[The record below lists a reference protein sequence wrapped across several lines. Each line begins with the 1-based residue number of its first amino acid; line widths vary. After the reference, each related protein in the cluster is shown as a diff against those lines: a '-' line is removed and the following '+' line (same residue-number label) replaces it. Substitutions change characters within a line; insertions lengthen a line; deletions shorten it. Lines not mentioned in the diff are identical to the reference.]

1 MNIAFSRPFLAAA
14 LAGALLPAAAP
25 VLAQQ
30 PAAAVP
36 APSATS
42 AAAVAA
48 SVAPAEYRL
57 GTGDVLRVTVFQ
69 NPDLTL
75 ETRVSEAG
83 VISYPLLGSV
93 RVGGQTVTQ
102 AEALIADGL
111 VKGNFVRQPQVSIV
125 LLQVRGNQAN
135 VLGNVN
141 RPGRFP
147 IETADLRVTDLLAL
161 AGGATTIAADML
173 ILTGTRDGKPFRV
186 EIDLP
191 ALFEPGARDKDVLI
205 QNGDVLW
212 VQRQPQVYI
221 YGEVQRP
228 GQIRLERGM
237 TLLQTLAS
245 GGGLTQRGT
254 EKGIRLHRRQPDGSV
269 SVITPA
275 MDDRMQDGD
284 VVFVKESLF

>member
-1 MNIAFSRPFLAAA
+1 MNIAFNRPLLAAVLAAA
-14 LAGALLPAAAP
+14 LLSPTAPA
-25 VLAQQ
+25 LAQQ
-30 PAAAVP
+30 PAAASP
-36 APSATS
+36 APAAAS
-42 AAAVAA
+42 AAA
-48 SVAPAEYRL
+48 VAPAEYRL

-93 RVGGQTVTQ
+93 RVGGLTLTQ

-111 VKGNFVRQPQVSIV
+111 VKGNFVRQPQISIV

-161 AGGATTIAADML
+161 AGGATTIASDML
-173 ILTGTRDGKPFRV
+173 ILTGTRDGRPSRTEV
-186 EIDLP
+186 DLP
-191 ALFEPGARDKDVLI
+191 ALFEPGGRDKDIVI

-228 GQIRLERGM
+228 GQVRLERGM

-254 EKGIRLHRRQPDGSV
+254 EKGIRLHRRQADGSV
-269 SVITPA
+269 SIVTPA
-275 MDDRMQDGD
+275 MDDRVQDGD
-284 VVFVKESLF
+284 VVFVRESLF

>member
-1 MNIAFSRPFLAAA
+1 MNIAFSRPLLAAA
-14 LAGALLPAAAP
+14 LAAALAFPTAPA
-25 VLAQQ
+25 LAQQ
-30 PAAAVP
+30 PAAASP
-36 APSATS
+36 APAAAS
-42 AAAVAA
+42 AAAVAL
-48 SVAPAEYRL
+48 AEYRL

-83 VISYPLLGSV
+83 IISYPLLGSV
-93 RVGGQTVTQ
+93 RVGGLTITQ

-228 GQIRLERGM
+228 GQVRLERGM

-254 EKGIRLHRRQPDGSV
+254 EKGIRLHRRQADGSV
-269 SVITPA
+269 SIVTPA
-275 MDDRMQDGD
+275 MDDRVQDGD
-284 VVFVKESLF
+284 VVFVRESLF

>member
-1 MNIAFSRPFLAAA
+1 MNIAFSRPLLAAVLAAA
-14 LAGALLPAAAP
+14 LLSPTAPA
-25 VLAQQ
+25 LAQQ
-30 PAAAVP
+30 PAAASP
-36 APSATS
+36 APPAAS
-42 AAAVAA
+42 AAAV
-48 SVAPAEYRL
+48 VPAEYRL

-93 RVGGQTVTQ
+93 RVGGQTLTQ

-161 AGGATTIAADML
+161 AGGATTIASDRL
-173 ILTGTRDGKPFRV
+173 ILTGTRDGKPFRTEV
-186 EIDLP
+186 DLP
-191 ALFEPGARDKDVLI
+191 ALFEPGGRDKDIVI

-228 GQIRLERGM
+228 GQVRLERDM

-269 SVITPA
+269 SIVTPA
-275 MDDRMQDGD
+275 MDDRVQDGD
-284 VVFVKESLF
+284 VVFVRESLF